1 MTQFKQ
7 LDFSGFTI
15 FCGIDVHKRS
25 WRVNI
30 QDEELELEDFTQD
43 ASAEVLYKHLQ
54 RKYRGATFRIGY
66 EAGFSGFGVQ
76 RWFTQKGIDCIVINP
91 ADVSR
96 SDKDRRQ
103 KNDKVDAR
111 RLCREVQQRSVK
123 SVYVPAVHWEHFRS
137 LVRARIRI
145 VSNQTRC
152 KNRIWQLL
160 YYSGLCL
167 PGNYQTNQ
175 YWSAHFIK
183 DLAAL
188 DCGSEQLKMT
198 LELYLKDFIQTRSL
212 LLEATRRIR
221 KFCKMDLYKE
231 QIRLLRTIPGIGEI
245 NAAVILCE
253 LQDIHRFRE
262 IDQLYSYTG
271 LIPDTSDS
279 GDRKVSNGI
288 TKRRNH
294 FLRTAI
300 VESSWV
306 VIRKDPA
313 MLLLYKKYCRRM
325 EKNKAIIRIAK
336 HLLARVAYVLRNK
349 KDYVTEVLR

>member
-1 MTQFKQ
+1 MTQFRK

-30 QDEELELEDFTQD
+30 QDGEFELEDFTQD

-54 RKYRGATFRIGY
+54 RRYSGATFKIGY

-76 RWFTQKGIDCIVINP
+76 RWFTGKGIDCIVINP
-91 ADVSR
+91 ADVS
-96 SDKDRRQ
+96 STDKDRRQ

-111 RLCREVQQRSVK
+111 RLCREVQQQSVK
-123 SVYVPAVHWEHFRS
+123 GVYVPAVHWEHFRS

-160 YYSGLCL
+160 YYSGLSL
-167 PGNYQTNQ
+167 AGNYQTSQ
-175 YWSAHFIK
+175 YWSARFIQE
-183 DLAAL
+183 LAAL
-188 DCGSEQLKMT
+188 DCGSEQLKTT
-198 LELYLKDFIQTRSL
+198 LDLYLRDFNQIRSL
-212 LLEATRRIR
+212 LLEATRSIR
-221 KFCKMDLYKE
+221 KFCKTDQYRE

-253 LQDIHRFRE
+253 LQDIHRFRT
-262 IDQLYSYTG
+262 IDQLNSYAG

-279 GDRKVSNGI
+279 GERKTDKGI

-313 MLLLYKKYCRRM
+313 MLLLYKKYCRGM
-325 EKNKAIIRIAK
+325 ERNKAIIRIAK

>member
-15 FCGIDVHKRS
+15 FCGVDMHRRN

-30 QDEELELEDFTQD
+30 QDEEFELEDFTQNPD
-43 ASAEVLYKHLQ
+43 VTLLYKHLL
-54 RKYRGATFRIGY
+54 RKYPGATYKIGY

-76 RWFTQKGIDCIVINP
+76 RWFAGKGIDCAVINP
-91 ADVSR
+91 ADVSS

-111 RLCREVQQRSVK
+111 RLCQELQLRSVK
-123 SVYVPAVHWEHFRS
+123 KVYVPEVHWEHSRS
-137 LVRARIRI
+137 LVRLRTRI
-145 VSNQTRC
+145 VSNQTKC

-160 YYSGLCL
+160 YFSGLSL
-167 PGNYQTNQ
+167 PHNYESGQ
-175 YWSAHFIK
+175 YWSARFIK

-198 LELYLKDFIQTRSL
+198 RDLYLKDFVQTRSL
-212 LLEATRRIR
+212 LLEATRSIR
-221 KFCKMDLYKE
+221 KLCKEERYSEL
-231 QIRLLRTIPGIGEI
+231 IRLLRTIPGIGEI
-245 NAAVILCE
+245 NAAVILFE
-253 LQDIHRFRE
+253 LQDIHRFRQ
-262 IDQLYSYTG
+262 IDQLYSYVG

-279 GDRKVSNGI
+279 GERKVSKGI
-288 TKRRNH
+288 TKRRNQ
-294 FLRTAI
+294 FLRTAL

-325 EKNKAIIRIAK
+325 EKNKAIVRIAK
-336 HLLARVAYVLRNK
+336 HLLSRVAYVLRNK
-349 KDYVTEVLR
+349 REYVTEVLG